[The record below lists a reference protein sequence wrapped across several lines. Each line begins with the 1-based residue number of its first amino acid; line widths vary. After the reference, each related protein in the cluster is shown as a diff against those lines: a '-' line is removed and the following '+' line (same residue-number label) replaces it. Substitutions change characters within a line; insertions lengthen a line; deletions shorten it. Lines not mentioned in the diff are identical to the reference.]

1 MREHRW
7 ESENPVDFQELLE
20 VCSRLRGTGFKIHEE
35 ELDRACYFD
44 EFMVKGLDEI
54 GRLAPWVIDELTLVE
69 VTKGWKG
76 DFFLLAGRHHNLF
89 REHERMEAY
98 LSICHPWQIPHH
110 LETQY
115 HDPES
120 IFWIGFRDTHA
131 FVRVRLVPKEIITP
145 GERGSEDQCQ
155 AWLTERTNI
164 YSQIIAE
171 LNLPIE
177 VKREDKSVT
186 LFSTDSSALLSV
198 TWPDAFGPCQFEFVV
213 SDRYS
218 LLVPASRFVS
228 KFGIQ
233 GSNLRVF
240 LSGFPLEQ
248 LKRIHQLQSAA
259 ALSYR
264 GFLQAPMTDL
274 PDIVAAVAPV
284 GKGLINLCDFQT
296 DHFVSSA
303 ISAEGVI
310 GVIGDPRGYKI
321 EVRLNRTPL
330 SKLETGTWLERVIGA
345 PMVYSPLPLF

>member
-7 ESENPVDFQELLE
+7 ESVTPVDFQGLLA
-20 VCSRLRGTGFKIHEE
+20 VCSRLRGTGFKIREE
-35 ELDRACYFD
+35 ALDQACYFD
-44 EFMVKGLDEI
+44 EFRVKSLDEI
-54 GRLAPWVIDELTLVE
+54 SRLAPWVIDELTLVE

-76 DFFLLAGRHHNLF
+76 DFFLLAGRHHDLF

-98 LSICHPWQIPHH
+98 LSICHLWQIPPDSK
-110 LETQY
+110 TQY
-115 HDPES
+115 HDPEA

-131 FVRVRLVPKEIITP
+131 FIRVRLVPKEIITP
-145 GERGSEDQCQ
+145 GERGEEDHRQ
-155 AWLTERTNI
+155 AWLTERSAI
-164 YSQIIAE
+164 YSQIITE
-171 LNLPIE
+171 LELPIA

-228 KFGIQ
+228 KFGIHS
-233 GSNLRVF
+233 SNLRIF
-240 LSGFPLEQ
+240 LSGFPLEH
-248 LKRIHQLQSAA
+248 LKKIRQLQSDA

-296 DHFVSSA
+296 EHFVSSPV
-303 ISAEGVI
+303 SAEGVI
-310 GVIGDPRGYKI
+310 GVIGEPGGYKI

-330 SKLETGTWLERVIGA
+330 SKRETGTWLERVIGA